1 MRHWTDLARQKPNQ
15 RALILSDL
23 ACVLGHAL
31 EERDTGHGTLPE
43 LLELTP
49 AQLTDLADCW
59 FPCATLPDLDAPE
72 PARSADQDAITL
84 LLLWRGGQASA
95 EAHWFAAIIARRAM
109 ETRHLWEDM
118 GLPDRTALGGLIARH
133 FPRLHAANSQNM
145 RWKKFFYRQVCND
158 RDFALC
164 LSPSC
169 DDCAE
174 KADCFAPEDAPD
186 PASSA

>member
-1 MRHWTDLARQKPNQ
+1 MQHWTDFAPEH

-23 ACVLGHAL
+23 ACILGHAL
-31 EERDTGHGTLPE
+31 EEREAGLGNLPE
-43 LLELTP
+43 RLGLSP
-49 AQLTDLADCW
+49 AQLADLAESW
-59 FPCATLPDLDAPE
+59 FPGATLPDLDAPE
-72 PARSADQDAITL
+72 PTRSADQEAIAL
-84 LLLWRGGQASA
+84 LLLWRGGRTSP

-118 GLPDRTALGGLIARH
+118 GLPSRAALGALIARH
-133 FPRLHAANSQNM
+133 FPRIHAANTQNM

-174 KADCFAPEDAPD
+174 KAECFAPEDVPGEPD
-186 PASSA
+186 GAASA